1 MKSDKCLLA
10 KSNLPGVNKA
20 RSEDSCLLFEDGA
33 ALVDGVSASDC
44 ESGSLMSK
52 ATVLNL
58 GRTWLERQDVGELM
72 AITDKVVSGI
82 ENAASIRKG
91 GAAACIV
98 RQMEDGSIEIAN
110 VGDTN
115 AALVRRADAEFL
127 FSPMRDGSGRIY
139 NYIGSSRCSPES
151 VERYNFVP
159 AMGDLYVVL
168 LSDGAWESL
177 PLSFIRSACL
187 ESNGR
192 PIRAATTLTAEAR
205 RRGSLDDA
213 SAIVLKI
220 C

>member
-72 AITDKVVSGI
+72 AITDEVVSGI

-91 GAAACIV
+91 GAAACS
-98 RQMEDGSIEIAN
+98 DG
-110 VGDTN
+110 
-115 AALVRRADAEFL
+115 RRARQA
-127 FSPMRDGSGRIY
+127 RQ
-139 NYIGSSRCSPES
+139 
-151 VERYNFVP
+151 
-159 AMGDLYVVL
+159 
-168 LSDGAWESL
+168 
-177 PLSFIRSACL
+177 
-187 ESNGR
+187 
-192 PIRAATTLTAEAR
+192 RAAKPPPPRALRSQASRRPRAR
-205 RRGSLDDA
+205 RRRRSISVLLTCMTSLDRADKGYHTNL
-213 SAIVLKI
+213 SEKKT
-220 C
+220 

>member
-10 KSNLPGVNKA
+10 QSSLPGVNKT

-33 ALVDGVSASDC
+33 ALVDGVSSSDC
-44 ESGSLMSK
+44 GSGGLISK
-52 ATVLNL
+52 AAVLNL
-58 GRTWLERQDVGELM
+58 GRTWLERQDVRELM
-72 AITDKVVSGI
+72 AIMDEVVSGI

-98 RQMEDGSIEIAN
+98 RQMRDGGIEIAN

-127 FSPMRDGSGRIY
+127 FNPMRDGFGRVY

-159 AMGDLYVVL
+159 AIGDLYVVL
-168 LSDGAWESL
+168 LSDGAWEYL
-177 PLSFIRSACL
+177 PLPFIRSACL
-187 ESNGR
+187 ESSGC
-192 PIRAATTLTAEAR
+192 PMRAATTLTAEAR
-205 RRGSLDDA
+205 RRGSPDDA
-213 SAIVLKI
+213 SVIVLKI